1 MAGPLNPVLNTNS
14 SPPQPQK
21 QQQPGK
27 TAKKGKKTRT
37 TRAQAPAQTVT
48 NQAWVEKENAN
59 PTSVVAGGL
68 EVEDGGD
75 ELFVRQKTTKDCIL
89 WSDPPYLHHTDTTP
103 TKTEET
109 TPSRRAPGPDNG
121 GLDDGDNGS
130 LKAMDACRKLAP
142 LLFPDGLVPESKMK
156 STPVSIKSRIA
167 KLKKK
172 YYEFRK
178 LLGKT
183 GHGLIM
189 EDRECE
195 IKNETP
201 IHNVWQKIEKEFK
214 WYKRMDRLLSASLV
228 YDRSGVA
235 NSATQLDTSVL
246 DLGTQDIE
254 DHHPINDDDV
264 FIETNQIH
272 HETQDWDDLHI
283 TDDISDPDP
292 SRSSPSPTSTTLIPA
307 TPIAKSIPMVA
318 SSADRSTSKV
328 VPQKRKTPYDQ
339 IHELTLNSQKSR
351 RESQEK
357 HDQSKMERNQMKE
370 NGKNKCERERLEHHE
385 HLVMLRLE
393 AQEQAE
399 RRCEDAEERERDR
412 QERAEDCERAHQ
424 LLLLEKQI
432 ELERLRHAIPAAPHF

>member
-37 TRAQAPAQTVT
+37 TRAQAPAQTVA
-48 NQAWVEKENAN
+48 NQAGAEKENAN

-68 EVEDGGD
+68 EVEDGGMSC
-75 ELFVRQKTTKDCIL
+75 LN
-89 WSDPPYLHHTDTTP
+89 DTIP
-103 TKTEET
+103 T
-109 TPSRRAPGPDNG
+109 RFGFDDG

-130 LKAMDACRKLAP
+130 LKAMDACH
-142 LLFPDGLVPESKMK
+142 GLVPESKMK

-195 IKNETP
+195 IENETP
-201 IHNVWQKIEKEFK
+201 IHNVWRTEKIEKEFK
-214 WYKRMDRLLSASLV
+214 WYKRMDRLLSASPV

-246 DLGTQDIE
+246 DLGTRDIE

-357 HDQSKMERNQMKE
+357 HDQSKMEHDQMKE
-370 NGKNKCERERLEHHE
+370 NGKNKRERERLERHE

-399 RRCEDAEERERDR
+399 RRREDAEERERDR
-412 QERAEDCERAHQ
+412 QERAEDRERAHQ

-432 ELERLRHAIPAAPHF
+432 ELERLHHAIPAAPHF